1 MSLAK
6 IWFGITLRNNY
17 GRDFVPIHFILKFE
31 LLIKTIS
38 IMEKKLKCR
47 TSEFKSDITFN
58 EWVVMFNVSRDYIQ
72 PTPYFQGNPKTI
84 MEFDGYKL
92 NRKKEPLSWRIGKI
106 ATMLVNSI
114 KLPF

>member
-1 MSLAK
+1 
-6 IWFGITLRNNY
+6 
-17 GRDFVPIHFILKFE
+17 
-31 LLIKTIS
+31 
-38 IMEKKLKCR
+38 MEKKLKCR

-84 MEFDGYKL
+84 MEFDGHNL

>member
-1 MSLAK
+1 
-6 IWFGITLRNNY
+6 
-17 GRDFVPIHFILKFE
+17 
-31 LLIKTIS
+31 
-38 IMEKKLKCR
+38 MEKKLKCR

-58 EWVVMFNVSRDYIQ
+58 EWVVMFNVSRDYVQ

>member
-1 MSLAK
+1 
-6 IWFGITLRNNY
+6 
-17 GRDFVPIHFILKFE
+17 
-31 LLIKTIS
+31 
-38 IMEKKLKCR
+38 
-47 TSEFKSDITFN
+47 
-58 EWVVMFNVSRDYIQ
+58 MFNVSRDYIQ